1 MLSFKRKRDEFED
14 SEDDEPSFGRQILP
28 VADLPEDFH
37 GEPEDG
43 MQYLFTVRRDA
54 RNLPHTTWV
63 ENPYEPTPLPFKED
77 DRVMPEYI
85 SLPSED
91 WRTTYETRFK
101 NFRKNVNQPTIGVPF
116 APCDGFQRPLPDKK
130 ERDFWWN
137 FLAGKPESDWNPPK
151 QPKTNTAMRRLSSLT
166 QPDTTAS
173 SSVGQ
178 WQESWQTNDD
188 GEVELVLR
196 LNPSDPA
203 PPEDVQNSPP
213 VTMPIQE
220 IIIYKPREPL
230 PSLLRYID
238 EVQSLHNVQRS
249 MIRTFIQRMALHLLM
264 YFAHWINVH
273 LQRPHAS
280 SQLLET
286 HARWIFALL
295 TKVDDYVSAD
305 DMNMLR
311 TLARACIAL
320 LKELNQRHPC
330 ESSQSLDENKGYM
343 NARSCWIIVSTIAGV
358 WAQRDLWIDAEDI
371 LKSLGATGG

>member
-1 MLSFKRKRDEFED
+1 MISFKRKRNEFED
-14 SEDDEPSFGRQILP
+14 SEDDEPSFGHQILP
-28 VADLPEDFH
+28 VADLPDNYN

-54 RNLPHTTWV
+54 RKLPHTTWV
-63 ENPYEPTPLPFKED
+63 ENPYEPTLLPFKND
-77 DRVMPEYI
+77 DRVMPSHV

-91 WRTTYETRFK
+91 WRATYETRFK

-116 APCDGFQRPLPDKK
+116 APYNGIQRPLPDKK

-151 QPKTNTAMRRLSSLT
+151 QPKTNAAMRRLSSST
-166 QPDTTAS
+166 QPDTTFAS
-173 SSVGQ
+173 VHR
-178 WQESWQTNDD
+178 WRESWQTNDD

-196 LNPSDPA
+196 SDPSSPA
-203 PPEDVQNSPP
+203 PLEAAQGSST

-220 IIIYKPREPL
+220 TIIYKPREPL
-230 PSLLRYID
+230 PRLLRYID
-238 EVQSLHNVQRS
+238 E
-249 MIRTFIQRMALHLLM
+249 RMALHLLM

-273 LQRPHAS
+273 LQRPHPS

-295 TKVDDYVSAD
+295 TKIDDYVSAD
-305 DMNMLR
+305 DMNLLR

-320 LKELNQRHPC
+320 LKELHQTHHC
-330 ESSQSLDENKGYM
+330 ENSQSLYKNTGFMK
-343 NARSCWIIVSTIAGV
+343 ARSCWIIVSTIAGV
-358 WAQRDLWIDAEDI
+358 WAQRDLWIDAEDM
-371 LKSLGATGG
+371 LKSLGTNGG